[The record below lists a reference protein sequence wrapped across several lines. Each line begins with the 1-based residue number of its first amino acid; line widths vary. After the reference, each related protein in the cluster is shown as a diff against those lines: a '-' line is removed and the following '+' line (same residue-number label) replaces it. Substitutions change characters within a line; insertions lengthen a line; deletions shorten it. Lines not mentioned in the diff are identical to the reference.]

1 MNLNIKYKTQSLN
14 RRRKIGPISR
24 FILTSRSQKN
34 TDHVLRRGGS
44 WSKVCPTRV
53 CKVILFYFSKHSS
66 NFCKK
71 INIFSRSKRL
81 GSVPLLNKYTRHKS
95 SSNGGS
101 SIDLSTSIVPEDFEL
116 PNEAVSPHLE
126 ANMINMPLNETTSA
140 LFRKRYRYSTYF
152 GIRVHV

>member
-53 CKVILFYFSKHSS
+53 CKVFFLNFQNILIFWI
-66 NFCKK
+66 KK
-71 INIFSRSKRL
+71 NIFSRSKRL

-140 LFRKRYRYSTYF
+140 LFRKRYRYS
-152 GIRVHV
+152 IL

>member
-1 MNLNIKYKTQSLN
+1 MKRI
-14 RRRKIGPISR
+14 I
-24 FILTSRSQKN
+24 F
-34 TDHVLRRGGS
+34 
-44 WSKVCPTRV
+44 
-53 CKVILFYFSKHSS
+53 
-66 NFCKK
+66 
-71 INIFSRSKRL
+71 FSRSKRL

-116 PNEAVSPHLE
+116 TNEAVSPHLE

-152 GIRVHV
+152 GIRVHVKLNLFWDMTYKGNLLRGIYSKTARR